1 MDKQTF
7 YLRLCATIFI
17 MGILTSLSSYG
28 SGKLSIPKDRIMTF
42 DEFKYVINNNNF
54 LQQEHQ
60 TINDQPLDIHEI
72 KMIKIAI
79 KDENSYFGGEF
90 DQGRDINKFTGNTLL
105 VGGGKRAG
113 MRGENDGKT
122 ILIDVKAE
130 TTEIEELIKNLRS
143 DKWTY
148 DPYTGE
154 QFETD
159 AEKETYIKALE
170 HKKALYKEAFSKKNK
185 DILDRYYTLNIERL
199 IQPDML
205 ASITSETDM
214 SKIPDNKFMHV
225 EFESVSCDVFL
236 NPKLYPILARI
247 TKPKGTIKF
256 SVSNVCRRLMVP
268 VIQSTKF
275 GEEFT
280 KKLKEKYTIL
290 KAMHPTYHR
299 ITIEVTNK

>member
-1 MDKQTF
+1 MNICF
-7 YLRLCATIFI
+7 LYYAVFFL
-17 MGILTSLSSYG
+17 GITTVLSSTYSEG
-28 SGKLSIPKDRIMTF
+28 ASFIPKDHVMTL
-42 DEFKYVINNNNF
+42 DEFKEALNTNAF
-54 LQQEHQ
+54 LKQEHQ
-60 TINDQPLDIHEI
+60 TINDQPLDEYEI
-72 KMIKIAI
+72 EMIEIAI
-79 KDENSYFGGEF
+79 KDKNSHFGGEF
-90 DQGRDINKFTGNTLL
+90 DQGREINKFTGNTLL
-105 VGGGKRAG
+105 VGGGKKSG
-113 MRGENDGKT
+113 KYGENQGKT
-122 ILIDVKAE
+122 VLIDIKAE

-148 DPYTGE
+148 DPYTGKK
-154 QFETD
+154 FKTA

-170 HKKALYKEAFSKKNK
+170 HKRALYKEAFSKKNK

-280 KKLKEKYTIL
+280 KKLKIELYDKSGE
-290 KAMHPTYHR
+290 MNPTYGSCN
-299 ITIEVTNK
+299 ITVTN

>member
-7 YLRLCATIFI
+7 YLRFCASIFI
-17 MGILTSLSSYG
+17 MGILTPLLSYG
-28 SGKLSIPKDRIMTF
+28 SGKLSIPKDRIMTL
-42 DEFKYVINNNNF
+42 DEFKYAINNNYF

-90 DQGRDINKFTGNTLL
+90 DQGREINKFTGNTLL
-105 VGGGKRAG
+105 VGGGKKSG
-113 MRGENDGKT
+113 KYGENQGKT
-122 ILIDVKAE
+122 VLIDIKAE

-148 DPYTGE
+148 DPYTGKK
-154 QFETD
+154 FKTA

-170 HKKALYKEAFSKKNK
+170 HKRALYKEAFSKKNE

-199 IQPDML
+199 IQPDIL

-214 SKIPDNKFMHV
+214 SKIPDNKFAHV
-225 EFESVSCDVFL
+225 EFENVPCDVFL

-299 ITIEVTNK
+299 ITIAVTNK